1 MSTFQGIEMAKKA
14 LFAQQGGLH
23 TTGHNISNANT
34 EGYTRQRVDFKATT
48 PFPVPSRVMPN
59 LPGQLGTGVEIG
71 TVQRI
76 RDMFLDAQ
84 YRSEN
89 SRLGYWD
96 SQSEAISR
104 LENLLNEPSDTGI
117 SIALDRFWVSLQ
129 ELSANP
135 DNSGARE
142 VVAERGLALTET
154 FNYISKSMKTIQSDL
169 KSQIDAS
176 VNDINSLIRR
186 INGINEQIQ
195 KIEPHGLLANDLYDD
210 RDLLIDELSQLVN
223 IKVHY
228 RSSSES
234 ALEIADGLAS
244 IEIVD
249 ESGQRIGP
257 DGIFL
262 IDLTDV
268 NDSPASSGVVKELS
282 VEPGDGQS
290 GLVTEIRVDGYD
302 PSDYGELDLFSSVGK
317 LAGLINAHGYVDE
330 NGDNAGIFPRNMENL
345 DKMVQEFA
353 TVFNAQHVAGL
364 DINQN
369 EGLEFFVAS
378 DNSGTLTAENITVNK
393 EILEDTNLIAAGE
406 EGGGSR
412 NGENALKLAELFD
425 EPIANLDNTSVRKY
439 FASMIGKLGVEGQEA
454 NRMKG
459 NTETLQSQI
468 DNQRKSVS
476 AVSLDEE
483 ISNLI
488 KFQHAYNAAA
498 RNMTAIDEMLD
509 RIINNM
515 GLVGR

>member
-23 TTGHNISNANT
+23 TTGHNIANANT
-34 EGYTRQRVDFKATT
+34 RGYTRQRVDFNATT

-76 RDMFLDAQ
+76 RDMFLDSQ

-89 SRLGYWD
+89 SRLGYWGER
-96 SQSEAISR
+96 SEAISR
-104 LENLLNEPSDTGI
+104 IENLLNEPSDTGI
-117 SIALDRFWVSLQ
+117 SKAMDSFWESLQ

-154 FNYISKSMKTIQSDL
+154 FNYISKNMQTIQGDL

-176 VNDINSLIRR
+176 VDDINSIVRR

-210 RDLLIDELSQLVN
+210 RDLLLDELSQLVN

-228 RSSSES
+228 RSSSDS

-249 ESGQRIGP
+249 ESGASIGA
-257 DGIFL
+257 DGVFL
-262 IDLTDV
+262 IDLTDE
-268 NDSPASSGVVKELS
+268 NTSPSDPNVLNELS
-282 VEPGDGQS
+282 VGYADNGLVGNIDVDGSTSDLALLDSIGSLS
-290 GLVTEIRVDGYD
+290 GLI
-302 PSDYGELDLFSSVGK
+302 K
-317 LAGLINAHGYVDE
+317 AHGYTDD
-330 NGDNAGIFPRNMENL
+330 NGEYGIFPDHLRQL
-345 DKMVQEFA
+345 DDMAREFA
-353 TVFNAQHVAGL
+353 EAFNDQHASGL
-364 DINQN
+364 DVNQ
-369 EGLEFFVAS
+369 EDGLSFFNTS
-378 DNSGTLTAENITVNK
+378 DNSDTITAENITVNK
-393 EILEDTNLIAAGE
+393 DILEDTSLIAAAE
-406 EGGGSR
+406 EGAGSR

-425 EPIANLDNTSVRKY
+425 VPIEGLGETSVRKY
-439 FASMIGKLGVEGQEA
+439 FSSMIGKLGVEGQEA

-459 NTETLQSQI
+459 NTEILQSQI
-468 DNQRKSVS
+468 DNQRQSVS

-483 ISNLI
+483 ISNLV